1 MGFVQRHLFLTLL
14 ALRLA
19 NVYAVQTFTHPDETW
34 QSLEVAH
41 HVVFGYGFLTWEWR
55 HALRGFA
62 HPLLFAAVY
71 KILAFLHLDD
81 TFLLILCSVM
91 SLSMGTDI
99 VRPLVNSVETALTA
113 AAFALWPWSGCD
125 SPSAISGETNLSR
138 KPARAYANDDIKS
151 VPAALALAAM
161 ACIIRPTSGVV
172 WLSACAFLAF
182 GRSHLARHNGLLPW
196 TVRRA
201 LRIAKI
207 AMAVG
212 SVAFPTMLVV
222 DRLGYKRWVFPPYQ
236 FYRFNVQ
243 QDLATWFGE
252 SHVLYHFYAS
262 VPVLFTSMLPFVI
275 HGVYI
280 AFATRR
286 VSTEPALLAAVVLV
300 QFSLVSHMEYR
311 FIYPLLPIGFM
322 YAGVSIDTLAG
333 HLPMSV
339 TADNVASY
347 PTPSQPASK
356 HANDNSKYR
365 KNPAPA
371 SKRLS
376 VRTVLIYLFVTNIP
390 AILYVDLVHQRG
402 VMDVFKY
409 LRRNSTSGKSNSVTS
424 VGFLMP
430 CHSTPFYS
438 HLHRNIPMWFLS
450 CEPPLER
457 SAMDSHY
464 WEANDFEQ
472 NPTEFIRDIFSTLPL
487 QHTERTQHE
496 QPSHLVLYGS
506 MVSRIRDELN
516 DLGYVETARFFNSHF
531 NPDSRRRGDVV
542 VLRKQ
547 FA

>member
-41 HVVFGYGFLTWEWR
+41 HAVFGYGFLTWEWR

-81 TFLLILCSVM
+81 TFLL
-91 SLSMGTDI
+91 
-99 VRPLVNSVETALTA
+99 LTA
-113 AAFALWPWSGCD
+113 PYILVALVAASVDYSTFHFARRLAGTHVADWTS
-125 SPSAISGETNLSR
+125 L
-138 KPARAYANDDIKS
+138 
-151 VPAALALAAM
+151 PAALALAAM

-182 GRSHLARHNGLLPW
+182 GRSRLARHGGLLPW

-222 DRLGYKRWVFPPYQ
+222 DRLGYRRWVFPPYQ

-280 AFATRR
+280 AFSTRR

-300 QFSLVSHMEYR
+300 LFSLVSHMEYR

-347 PTPSQPASK
+347 PAPSHPAST
-356 HANDNSKYR
+356 HANDNGKYR
-365 KNPAPA
+365 RNPPPA

-376 VRTVLIYLFVTNIP
+376 VRAVLIYLFVTNIP

-402 VMDVFKY
+402 VVDVFKY
-409 LRRNSTSGKSNSVTS
+409 LRHNSTSGKSNSVTS

-472 NPTEFIRDIFSTLPL
+472 NPAEFIHDIFSTLPL

-506 MVSRIRDELN
+506 MVSRIRDELD

-542 VLRKQ
+542 VFRKQ
-547 FA
+547 LA